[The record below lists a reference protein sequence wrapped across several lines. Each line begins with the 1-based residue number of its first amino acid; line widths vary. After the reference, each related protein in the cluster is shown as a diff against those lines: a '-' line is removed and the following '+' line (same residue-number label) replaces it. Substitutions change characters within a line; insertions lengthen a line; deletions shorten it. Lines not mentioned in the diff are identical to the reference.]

1 MNGKLNDTFYIDTN
15 VLRSTTVPTISRSK
29 SNITNAIKCFDNLT
43 MPKNFSQESE
53 LNNIIKRLKQV
64 DVNVNNILMV
74 E

>member
-1 MNGKLNDTFYIDTN
+1 MNGKLNDTFYIDKN

-29 SNITNAIKCFDNLT
+29 SNIVNAIKCFDNLT

-53 LNNIIKRLKQV
+53 LNNIIKRLKQL
-64 DVNVNNILMV
+64 DVNYILMV